1 MNKNYNYR
9 QGVITTTDHPT
20 FKEGQIVDVIREEDF
35 FYVVQT
41 GKTGLM
47 ERVEKKD
54 LSFN

>member
-9 QGVITTTDHPT
+9 QGVITTTNHPT